1 MTNGSS
7 GDHDPMSADER
18 ARQMLKPRPRQLPIA
33 PHAPPARRKLP
44 LAAARDSDRAFQP
57 IYAVWEITLKC
68 DLACRHCGS
77 RAGHQRSD
85 ELTTAECLDLIR
97 QMAELGVRETT
108 LIGGEAYLREDWLE
122 IVRELKRYGMSPTM
136 TTGGRGM
143 TAERAQQAK
152 SAGMDSVSV
161 SIDGSEATHD
171 RLRGVAGSHRSA
183 LAAMR
188 NLRDAGVRVS
198 TNTQINRLSMP
209 ELPQI
214 LEQLAAHGAHSW
226 QIQLTVPM
234 GRAADEPD
242 VLLRPYDL
250 LELFPLLAQLKARA
264 DALGVRI
271 WPGNN
276 VGYFGPYEGVLK
288 GTLPRGHG
296 ASCGAGRATLGIEAD
311 GAIKGCPSLPT
322 EAWTG
327 GNVRDNSLREIW
339 ERATPLRYTRDR
351 TVADLWGFCRSC
363 YYAEECLAGCTWTG
377 HVFFGRPG
385 NNPYCHHRA
394 LEMRAIGKR
403 ERLVQTSMASGAPF
417 DYAHFELVVED
428 DPAQEASR

>member
-1 MTNGSS
+1 MT
-7 GDHDPMSADER
+7 AQER
-18 ARQMLKPRPRQLPIA
+18 AAQMLKPRPRQLPIA

-44 LAAARDSDRAFQP
+44 LADARESDRAFQP
-57 IYAVWEITLKC
+57 IYAVWEITLQC

-77 RAGHQRSD
+77 RAGHERTG
-85 ELTTAECLDLIR
+85 ELGTAECMDLIR

-108 LIGGEAYLREDWLE
+108 LIGGEAYLRDDWLD
-122 IVRELKRYGMSPTM
+122 IVRELKRVGISPTM
-136 TTGGRGM
+136 TTGGRGIS
-143 TAERAQQAK
+143 AERAALAK
-152 SAGMDSVSV
+152 AAGIDSVSV

-171 RLRGVAGSHRSA
+171 RLRGVTGSHRSA
-183 LAAMR
+183 LQAMR
-188 NLRDAGVRVS
+188 NLRDAGVRVAS
-198 TNTQINRLSMP
+198 NTQINRLSMP
-209 ELPQI
+209 ELPEI
-214 LEQLAAHGAHSW
+214 LETIALHGAHSW

-242 VLLRPYDL
+242 VLLRPDDM
-250 LELFPLLAQLKARA
+250 LELFPLLGRLKARA
-264 DALGVRI
+264 DELGVRI

-276 VGYFGPYEGVLK
+276 VGYFGPYESVLK
-288 GTLPRGHG
+288 GNMPRGHM
-296 ASCGAGRATLGIEAD
+296 ATCGAGRSTLGIEAD

-327 GNVRDNSLREIW
+327 GNIRDDSLREIW

-351 TVADLWGFCRSC
+351 TVDDLWGFCRTC
-363 YYAEECLAGCTWTG
+363 YYAADCLAGCTWTS

-394 LEMRAIGKR
+394 LEMRAQGKR
-403 ERLVQTSMASGAPF
+403 ERLVQTRMASGTPF

-428 DPAQEASR
+428 EPESQLEASR